1 MRSQVTKKDSER
13 RPEFDCRFDPET
25 GDLDE
30 QCVREYLSKHMP
42 LAV

>member
-1 MRSQVTKKDSER
+1 MRSQDAKKDSER

-30 QCVREYLSKHMP
+30 QCVREYLGAHMP